1 MFFLIRLLF
10 CFSIL
15 ILFINFFK
23 FAKLRIKTFKFSKLS
38 QNLLYSL
45 VIYSLSFS
53 LSTYVSDR
61 KIIPSYPI
69 VFALTASL
77 IRDKKL
83 DNSNIKEIL

>member
-1 MFFLIRLLF
+1 MI
-10 CFSIL
+10 
-15 ILFINFFK
+15 ILFVNLFK
-23 FAKLRIKTFKFSKLS
+23 YTKLRIIKFKFSKLS

-77 IRDKKL
+77 IRDKNL
-83 DNSNIKEIL
+83 DNSNIKRDFIKDNKILI